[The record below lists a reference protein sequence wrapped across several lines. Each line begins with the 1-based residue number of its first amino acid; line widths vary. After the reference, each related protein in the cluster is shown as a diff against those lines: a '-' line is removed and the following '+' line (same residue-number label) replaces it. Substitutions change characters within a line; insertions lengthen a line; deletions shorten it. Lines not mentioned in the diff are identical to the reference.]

1 MKSKDNIIFEGGAVP
16 QVLEYHVTFPTKTL
30 EVLRAETDQGMLD
43 VHCPSIINHLANRK
57 AGHENMAREMKRRK
71 QNISP
76 WRSRDMEQ
84 MQPIL
89 NEDKKEI
96 DIVNDEFDQ

>member
-1 MKSKDNIIFEGGAVP
+1 
-16 QVLEYHVTFPTKTL
+16 
-30 EVLRAETDQGMLD
+30 MLD
-43 VHCPSIINHLANRK
+43 VHRPSIINHLANRK
-57 AGHENMAREMKRRK
+57 GGHENMARAMKRRK

-96 DIVNDEFDQ
+96 DIVNDEFGQ

>member
-1 MKSKDNIIFEGGAVP
+1 
-16 QVLEYHVTFPTKTL
+16 
-30 EVLRAETDQGMLD
+30 MLD
-43 VHCPSIINHLANRK
+43 VHCPSIIYHLANRK
-57 AGHENMAREMKRRK
+57 AGHENMARAMKRRK